1 MNSKFYKGLT
11 VALLVLGIVG
21 GVILGAM
28 FQSVHTNILTD
39 TVTRSFNIAL
49 MLVCWVSTVFLCL
62 IFGGIA
68 KTLAYLEE
76 LGAGK
81 NSVITKTTDWECP
94 KCHCMNKAEATECSN
109 CHLPHNSNKQQKPV
123 SNDKWECPQCH
134 CVNSYSNIAECPNC
148 HWRP

>member
-39 TVTRSFNIAL
+39 TVTRSFNVTL

-62 IFGGIA
+62 IFGA
-68 KTLAYLEE
+68 SQKYLHTS
-76 LGAGK
+76 K
-81 NSVITKTTDWECP
+81 N
-94 KCHCMNKAEATECSN
+94 
-109 CHLPHNSNKQQKPV
+109 
-123 SNDKWECPQCH
+123 
-134 CVNSYSNIAECPNC
+134 
-148 HWRP
+148 